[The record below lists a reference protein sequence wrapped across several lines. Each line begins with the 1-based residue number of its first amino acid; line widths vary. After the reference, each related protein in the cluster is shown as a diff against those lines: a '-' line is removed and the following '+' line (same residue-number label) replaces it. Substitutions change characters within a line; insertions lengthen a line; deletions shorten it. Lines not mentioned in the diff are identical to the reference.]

1 MNEVIEEPI
10 WAVIRIGIGCNAAF
24 MALVI
29 LVIFGGN
36 LPSVEVL
43 VVSVETR

>member
-10 WAVIRIGIGCNAAF
+10 WAVIRIGCNAAF
-24 MALVI
+24 MT

>member
-1 MNEVIEEPI
+1 MNELIEEPI
-10 WAVIRIGIGCNAAF
+10 WAVIRIGCNAAF
-24 MALVI
+24 MTLVI